1 VKQADKD
8 PGFIIGEIET
18 AAGAVP
24 VVSARL
30 RPQDRLQSWLAR
42 WGYRRMRYTVAP
54 GLYAVGAPHPDSPV
68 LVSANYKLSFDSLR
82 VRLSGI
88 DAWLLVVDT
97 KGINVWCSAGKGTFS
112 AGEIALRLTVSGL
125 PKIVRQ
131 RRLILPQLSAPG
143 VAAHE
148 VTHLTK
154 FQVIYGP
161 VRAADIPEFLRRGN
175 VADPAMRKV
184 AFGFKDRLVL
194 TPIELVH
201 TWKVALPILAVLW
214 VQHLLSGKSANWDIG
229 TAFLPY
235 AGAIL
240 AGAIVVPALLPWIPG
255 RSFAFKG
262 WLFGFVA
269 ALIYTRVLRF
279 GPIGTASQLA
289 ILPAIVSILSL
300 FFTGSSTFTSL
311 SGVKKEMRIAVPVL
325 SILILAGIVI
335 SFVS

>member
-1 VKQADKD
+1 MKQTDKT

-18 AAGAVP
+18 PAGAVP

-30 RPQDRLQSWLAR
+30 RPQDRLQNCLAR

-112 AGEIALRLTVSGL
+112 AGEIALRLTMSGL
-125 PKIVRQ
+125 SKIVRH

-148 VTHLTK
+148 VTRLTK
-154 FQVIYGP
+154 YQVIYGP

-184 AFGFKDRLVL
+184 AFGFRDRLVL

-214 VQHLLSGKSANWDIG
+214 VQRLLSGKSANWDIG

-235 AGAIL
+235 IGAIL
-240 AGAIVVPALLPWIPG
+240 AGAVLVPALLPWIPG

-262 WLFGFVA
+262 WLLGFVA
-269 ALIYTRVLRF
+269 ALIYTQVFRF

-289 ILPAIVSILSL
+289 ILPAISAFLAL

-311 SGVKKEMRIAVPVL
+311 SGVRKEMRIAVPVL

-335 SFVS
+335 SFVA